1 MLMKAIQPIRT
12 TVWAFL
18 CCVAASVYADNNQQ
32 GIPDSSRWSPMYKAC
47 NEKTATMPEL
57 VKMKQLLNS
66 RQLSPTDAAEVKS
79 GVEEVETM
87 FHNYCVC
94 VAQKADEAFQLSG
107 YNISP
112 VEITLL
118 SAAFRFDQLY
128 PDQQV
133 RELFGMSILPCMGL

>member
-1 MLMKAIQPIRT
+1 
-12 TVWAFL
+12 
-18 CCVAASVYADNNQQ
+18 
-32 GIPDSSRWSPMYKAC
+32 
-47 NEKTATMPEL
+47 
-57 VKMKQLLNS
+57 MKQLLKS
-66 RQLSPTDAAEVKS
+66 GQLSPTDAAEVKS

-94 VAQKADEAFQLSG
+94 VVQKAEEGFQLSG
-107 YNISP
+107 YNISLL
-112 VEITLL
+112 EITLL